1 MEGKGN
7 GDQGRVRE
15 EPVSTLNWCN
25 TARVLERHFLC
36 SDVQDPRALADI
48 FAKAEADLAARLHPD
63 PYRGEQVYLMSFGC
77 SLTAGCPNEKHQRH
91 LMVPNGMYLFIVT
104 RLV

>member
-1 MEGKGN
+1 MEGQGN
-7 GDQGRVRE
+7 GNQGRVRE

-25 TARVLERHFLC
+25 TAHVLKLSFLY

-63 PYRGEQVYLMSFGC
+63 PYRGEQLYLT
-77 SLTAGCPNEKHQRH
+77 SL
-91 LMVPNGMYLFIVT
+91 
-104 RLV
+104 